1 MYHTFG
7 GRCCMVSMSVL
18 IAVGGLKIPHGFRV
32 NCFSILK
39 ASKIWLA
46 FVAFWAGR
54 VSKNS
59 SYESHAGFSRE
70 PNGFRHPNRFV
81 VLSKMAWDIFN
92 VFSFVFFSLLGKGWM
107 FYRFGIPMLK
117 NSECSTNWGYQCLKT
132 VNVSQIWDRGARMCY
147 SVGEVFWKMMNVLQI
162 WNPNVENLT
171 TRCKSG
177 TKVP

>member
-70 PNGFRHPNRFV
+70 PNGSRHPNRFV

-117 NSECSTNWGYQCLKT
+117 NSECSSNKSNNEEKGGEPSEKEILYIRYDDKNMKFVYLCANCDTIWKT
-132 VNVSQIWDRGARMCY
+132 
-147 SVGEVFWKMMNVLQI
+147 
-162 WNPNVENLT
+162 EN
-171 TRCKSG
+171 K
-177 TKVP
+177 